1 MKNEDN
7 RLLTTEEIALGLSL
21 IELILEKEQI
31 KNIYQF
37 YEKRLQCNWSKLSK
51 LVLSKCYFDI
61 DEKGNILEF
70 HKIQPED
77 IWVRHIEDC
86 EYARGIYGNTYII
99 VHL

>member
-1 MKNEDN
+1 MNKEDN
-7 RLLTTEEIALGLSL
+7 RLLTTAEIAMGLSL

-37 YEKRLQCNWSKLSK
+37 YEKTMECNWSKVSK
-51 LVLSKCYFDI
+51 LVLSKCYFDL
-61 DEKGNILEF
+61 DERGNILEF

-77 IWVRHIEDC
+77 VWVRHIEDC
-86 EYARGIYGNTYII
+86 EYARGKCGNKYII